1 MRLLLA
7 GLLAAAASPAIAQP
21 AASRFW
27 RAEERTLVTDLSR
40 VTAVAATPL
49 VVYGATPEAL
59 AVYDRSGVLRDVL
72 STLDGYPGGLVTAMA
87 ADPADDTAWLG
98 GMAGW
103 AVYQPLGRR
112 FAGGPLPGPADQVV
126 LDQGDLSRGAY
137 FHTAAGWFVV
147 RRGGLVAEPA
157 GDVPPPGRRIGS
169 LSAAELL
176 ARAPSF
182 DLVRLQIERDEML
195 RTWRLTSAAATPSSE
210 DLFVATDGNGLFRVG
225 MPGYAVERL
234 PAGLLAAPT
243 SAVAVAGDEV
253 CAASDP
259 RYVTARRGIT
269 CFRAG
274 PEQFTYIEGGSP
286 AGLAA
291 RGVRRLLVTQHSLWL
306 AGDRGAARVDRHSG
320 EAREFGERQ
329 GLPSDDVRAFA
340 QTSSGVWIGTSRGL
354 ADAPDTGA
362 ALLVTASL
370 ALDAAVLS
378 LVARADTL
386 WIGTAV
392 GPYVLVPGAQSPVPA
407 APGQPALAGPVVA
420 LALDG
425 DTLLVAT
432 DARLAWRAA
441 DDAWHVLP
449 SGSPVGRVTAL
460 ASDPD
465 GFWVAGALGL
475 ALFQP
480 GRNLWRPL
488 TAPGDI
494 PQPVSDVAGT
504 RDDVWAATP
513 AGVVR
518 FERRVFLP

>member
-7 GLLAAAASPAIAQP
+7 GLLVAAASPAIAQP

-27 RAEERTLVTDLSR
+27 RPEERTLVTDLSR

-59 AVYDRSGVLRDVL
+59 AVYDRSGELRDVL
-72 STLDGYPGGLVTAMA
+72 GTLDGYPGGLVTAMA

-98 GMAGW
+98 GIAGW

-112 FAGGPLPGPADQVV
+112 FTGGPLPGPADQVV
-126 LDQGDLSRGAY
+126 LDQRDPSRGAY
-137 FHTAAGWFVV
+137 FHTAAGWFLV
-147 RRGGLVAEPA
+147 RRGGLAAEPA
-157 GDVPPPGRRIGS
+157 GDVPAPGRRLGS
-169 LSAAELL
+169 LSAAELM

-195 RTWRLTSAAATPSSE
+195 RTWRLTSAAATPASE
-210 DLFVATDGNGLFRVG
+210 ELFVATDGNGLFRVG

-243 SAVAVAGDEV
+243 SALAVAGDQV

-259 RYVTARRGIT
+259 RYATARRGIT

-274 PEQFTYIEGGSP
+274 PEHFTYIEGGSP

-291 RGVRRLLVTQHSLWL
+291 RGVRRLLLTPNALWM
-306 AGDRGAARVDRHSG
+306 AGDQGALRMDRRSG
-320 EAREFGERQ
+320 EARPVGRRQ
-329 GLPSDDVRAFA
+329 GLPSDDVRALA
-340 QTSSGVWIGTSRGL
+340 QTSGGVWIGTSRGL

-362 ALLVTASL
+362 VPLVAASL
-370 ALDAAVLS
+370 TLDAAVLA
-378 LVARADTL
+378 LAVRADTL

-392 GPYVLVPGAQSPVPA
+392 GPYVLVPGGQSPVPA

-441 DDAWHVLP
+441 DAWHVLP
-449 SGSPVGRVTAL
+449 MGSPVGRVTAL

-480 GRNLWRPL
+480 GRNVWRSL

-494 PQPVSDVAGT
+494 PQPVSDVAAT

-518 FERRVFLP
+518 IERRVFLP